1 MGKIAA
7 SVGLPFCLTTPLALK
22 SEKIFSDPNG
32 RFIICDIETEQKCV
46 TLATLYAP
54 NVDDPRFFELF
65 FDHLYDFE
73 CDEIIIGG
81 DFNLVLNI
89 DMDKKGGLARTHLKS
104 QEMVKDRAAQLD
116 LVDAWRTIN
125 PDSRKYTWR
134 RRKPEI
140 LCRLDFFL
148 VSQGLMCSVTSANIS
163 AGYKTDHSL
172 MYIKIA
178 LHSNLRGPGYW
189 KLNTSFL
196 TDIDYVTQIRDVI
209 KKTHEEYQ
217 DDDTVNKGLLWEMMK
232 LKIREQSIKYATA
245 KKVKMSRRE
254 GELEK
259 EINFLQNFIESNE
272 INPNEKTEISGT
284 LEARKRELEKII
296 EYRTKGSILRAR
308 CRWYNEGEKNTKYFL
323 NLEKRHFKQS
333 AITQLKVDDEN
344 FVTTDKE
351 ILNQCEAFYGNL
363 YSSKIDSPNGK
374 YDHIFFEASTVKNL
388 NQLEQDSCEGLLTKT
403 ECLKA

>member
-1 MGKIAA
+1 MNLSICCLN
-7 SVGLPFCLTTPLALK
+7 VRGLGDNLK
-22 SEKIFSDPNG
+22 RRELFNWLRMQKHSIYMLQEAHCSEGTNSMWSAEWGYRTIFSGQDSSKCWVAILFNNTFSFEIRKIFSDPNG

-104 QEMVKDRAAQLD
+104 QETVKDRAAQLD

-125 PDSRKYTWR
+125 PDSRKCTWR

-172 MYIKIA
+172 IDIKIA

-209 KKTHEEYQ
+209 KKTHEEYR

-245 KKVKMSRRE
+245 KKVQMSRRE

-272 INPNEKTEISGT
+272 INPNEKNRDLWHSRGQETG
-284 LEARKRELEKII
+284 
-296 EYRTKGSILRAR
+296 
-308 CRWYNEGEKNTKYFL
+308 F
-323 NLEKRHFKQS
+323 
-333 AITQLKVDDEN
+333 
-344 FVTTDKE
+344 
-351 ILNQCEAFYGNL
+351 
-363 YSSKIDSPNGK
+363 GK
-374 YDHIFFEASTVKNL
+374 DY
-388 NQLEQDSCEGLLTKT
+388 
-403 ECLKA
+403 